1 MMKVLIVDDEK
12 YIRDELKYFCE
23 KFSDV
28 VVCGE
33 TGEGNEAVIISNKLK
48 PDIVFLDIQ
57 LNDISGLLVARKI
70 REQKDPPF
78 IVFATAYDKYAIEGF
93 EIDAIDYILKPFSE
107 DRIKVSIDRI
117 KNQLSKLSI
126 ELPVSSMAEIN
137 INKLCVMSDNKLMLI
152 DMDEIQYIECQNKD
166 IIVYS
171 KNKEYLYKHSL
182 KELEGK
188 FKNKKFVRTHK
199 SFIVNVDFIHEII
212 PWFNY
217 TYKVTINGKQEV
229 EIPVSRYYLKNFKD
243 LLGI

>member
-1 MMKVLIVDDEK
+1 MLKVLIVDDEK

-33 TGEGNEAVIISNKLK
+33 TGEGNEAVILSNKLK

-70 REQKDPPF
+70 RDQNQPPF
-78 IVFATAYDKYAIEGF
+78 IVFATAYDEYAIEGF

-107 DRIKVSIDRI
+107 ERIKVSLDRI
-117 KNQLSKLSI
+117 KDRYSKLNI
-126 ELPVSSMAEIN
+126 DFPVSSREEIN
-137 INKLCVMSDNKLMLI
+137 INKLCVVRDNKLILI
-152 DMDEIQYIECQNKD
+152 DMDEIQYIECKNKD
-166 IIVYS
+166 IIVHG
-171 KNKEYLYKHSL
+171 KNGEYLYKHTL

-188 FKNKKFVRTHK
+188 FKNRKFIRTHK
-199 SFIVNVDFIHEII
+199 SFIVNVDFIREVI

-217 TYKVTINGKQEV
+217 TYKVKIAGNQGI
-229 EIPVSRYYLKNFKD
+229 EIPVSRNYLKNFKD